1 MTPFPC
7 HAAAHRLRVR
17 WNNTGVVPR
26 IPLIPSPPAAD
37 AKPELRLA
45 GVGGALCEVP
55 ADRPPCRL
63 VVVRHG
69 ATAWS
74 TAGRH
79 TGRTDVPLEP
89 HGEVQA
95 RALAGRLGSHQFSRV
110 LVSPLGRAR
119 RTCELAGFRDRA
131 EVWPDLAEWDY
142 GGYEGLTSA
151 EIRRDRPGWR
161 LWVDGVPG
169 GERLEDV
176 AARADRV
183 VDAVRAGRGDVLAFA
198 HGHVLRVVAAR
209 WMGMAPAAA
218 GHLLLAPAALGVLTW
233 EHGLPAL
240 GRWDDDGADPLIT
253 G

>member
-1 MTPFPC
+1 VAPD
-7 HAAAHRLRVR
+7 
-17 WNNTGVVPR
+17 
-26 IPLIPSPPAAD
+26 S
-37 AKPELRLA
+37 KPELRRPA
-45 GVGGALCEVP
+45 AGGALSGVP
-55 ADRPPCRL
+55 ADRPACRL

-79 TGRTDVPLEP
+79 TGRTDVPLDAR
-89 HGEVQA
+89 GEGQA
-95 RALAGRLGSHQFSRV
+95 RALAGRLGPHSFSRV

-119 RTCELAGFRDRA
+119 RTCELAGFGDRA

-161 LWVDGVPG
+161 LWDDGVPG

-183 VDAVRAGRGDVLAFA
+183 VAAVRAGVGDVLAFA
-198 HGHVLRVVAAR
+198 HGHLLRVVAAR
-209 WMGMAPAAA
+209 WLGLDPAAA
-218 GHLLLAPAALGVLTW
+218 GNLQLAPAALGVLTW
-233 EHGLPAL
+233 ERESPAL
-240 GRWDDDGADPLIT
+240 GRWDDDGADPLDE